1 MVLEMLNSMHYNI
14 TSMVPKAVP
23 VTTMPILL
31 LIGFLFLL
39 WKYED
44 TSSIPGP
51 GYYLGIGP
59 LISHFRFLWMGI
71 GSACNYYSKMYGGF
85 VRVWISGEETLIIS
99 KSSSMFHVMK
109 HDHYISRFGSKLGL
123 QFIGMHEN
131 GIIFNNNPA
140 LWKVI
145 RPFFVKALSG
155 RGLVRMVTICAESII
170 KHLDRLEEVRND
182 LGYIDVLT
190 LLRRTI
196 LDTSNMLFL
205 GIPLDEN
212 AIVDKIN
219 GYFEAWQALLIKPDI
234 FFKISW
240 LYKKHEKSVK
250 DMKDAMEI
258 LVEEKR
264 QRISTADKLEDCIDF
279 ATELIFA
286 ERRGDLTKE
295 NVNQCILEMLIAAPD
310 TLSVTVFFML
320 FLIAKHPQV
329 EEAIMKE
336 IQTVVGERDVRIGDI
351 QKLKVMENF
360 IYESMRYQPVV
371 DMIMRKALQDD
382 VIDGHR
388 VKKGTNIILYIGRI
402 HKLEFFPKP
411 NEFNLENFAK
421 NVPYRYFQPFG
432 FGPRSCAGKYIAM
445 VMMKVILVT
454 LLRRFHMQTL
464 QDKGMCVD
472 KMRKKNNLSVHPA
485 ETSNFLNMIFIP
497 RKSYEYL
504 ER

>member
-1 MVLEMLNSMHYNI
+1 MVLEMLNPMHYNI

-23 VTTMPILL
+23 VTIMPILL

-59 LISHFRFLWMGI
+59 LISHFRFMWMGI
-71 GSACNYYSKMYGGF
+71 SNACNYYSKIYGGF

-109 HDHYISRFGSKLGL
+109 HDHYTSRFGSKLGL

-140 LWKVI
+140 LWKAI

-155 RGLVRMVTICAESII
+155 HGLVSMVTICAESII

-182 LGYIDVLT
+182 LGCIDTLT
-190 LLRRTI
+190 LLRRI
-196 LDTSNMLFL
+196 MLDTSNALFL
-205 GIPLDEN
+205 KIPLDEN
-212 AIVDKIN
+212 AIVDKIC
-219 GYFEAWQALLIKPDI
+219 GYFEAWEALLIKPDI

-250 DMKDAMEI
+250 DLKNAVDI

-264 QRISTADKLEDCIDF
+264 QRISKADKLEDCIDF

-295 NVNQCILEMLIAAPD
+295 NVNQCVLEMLIAAPD
-310 TLSVTVFFML
+310 TMSVSVFFML
-320 FLIAKHPQV
+320 LLIAEHPQV
-329 EEAIMKE
+329 EEAVMKE
-336 IQTVVGERDVRIGDI
+336 IQTVVGERDIRIDDI
-351 QKLKVMENF
+351 QKLKVLENF

-371 DMIMRKALQDD
+371 DLIMRRALQDD
-382 VIDGHR
+382 VIDGHP
-388 VKKGTNIILYIGRI
+388 VKKGTNIILCIGRI

-445 VMMKVILVT
+445 VMMKVTLVT
-454 LLRRFHMQTL
+454 LLRRFRMETL
-464 QDKGMCVD
+464 QDKGICFD
-472 KMRKKNNLSVHPA
+472 KIQKKNDLSVHPI
-485 ETSNFLNMIFIP
+485 ENNNLLNIIFIP